1 MESDQIILLSNQKFL
16 YDSDRNMQKIK
27 EHCYFTGKFR
37 DKAHSICNFRHSIS
51 KEISVI
57 MCNGSNHVFH

>member
-37 DKAHSICNFRHSIS
+37 DKAHSICNFRHSVP